1 MSLCW
6 TNTSAWPDSQTA
18 ASFLKRSGGIVRSEW
33 PRPRLRINC
42 QISLRFAV
50 VNFVKCPSISHVIR
64 EVKHHVCV
72 KWQTQ
77 ICTTWSSFLF
87 TCGLLFIISTKK
99 LVVSRDFLSIR
110 IALSGFFPAHFLFWE
125 IPNLNLTFAVYVMLK
140 LSILQSNPSAEKMKR
155 ILCFHWLP
163 ERSRQACRARL
174 GFPALVPHARERFR
188 FGCIIN
194 PSLTMPIRSNIC
206 LVQFCDFIELD
217 LVSVHKNAE
226 KNLANIQR
234 SWSHAPVMVWPLAAM
249 TGFG

>member
-6 TNTSAWPDSQTA
+6 TNTSPWPDSQTA

-72 KWQTQ
+72 KWHTQ

-87 TCGLLFIISTKK
+87 TCRLLFIISTKK

-110 IALSGFFPAHFLFWE
+110 IALSCFFPAHFLFWE
-125 IPNLNLTFAVYVMLK
+125 IPNLNLTFAVCRLPSTWCLNSLLYSRIRQRKKWSEFCV
-140 LSILQSNPSAEKMKR
+140 SIGYPSGQDRPVEPA
-155 ILCFHWLP
+155 WD
-163 ERSRQACRARL
+163 
-174 GFPALVPHARERFR
+174 FPR
-188 FGCIIN
+188 
-194 PSLTMPIRSNIC
+194 
-206 LVQFCDFIELD
+206 
-217 LVSVHKNAE
+217 
-226 KNLANIQR
+226 
-234 SWSHAPVMVWPLAAM
+234 
-249 TGFG
+249 